1 VGDQLEK
8 RATDRTEY
16 DEYGPGR
23 SAVMNARH
31 ITVALDGT
39 WVRADCS
46 ASGRQLHVI
55 AGRIE
60 RNGQLGNRFA
70 WVPEAARACS
80 AKMMRSALDDDGYT
94 NETKLSVLA
103 DGADGL
109 PRVVQD
115 GNKANPNHEAR
126 LVSHQHAPAS
136 HRADDV
142 EDRGSHG
149 RPRYRALGP

>member
-1 VGDQLEK
+1 MPYRKAVALLRELLPLSSREVSYGNVRRRTLAVGDELEK

-94 NETKLSVLA
+94 NETKLSV
-103 DGADGL
+103 
-109 PRVVQD
+109 PMVC
-115 GNKANPNHEAR
+115 
-126 LVSHQHAPAS
+126 PAS
-136 HRADDV
+136 CRM
-142 EDRGSHG
+142 E
-149 RPRYRALGP
+149 